1 MAMTKERLE
10 YQRAYRA
17 GRTTVKDKPGVI
29 YLVGTT
35 DVKQPV
41 KIGWTGRD
49 IAIRLSEMQKENS
62 AELKVLFTSKKL
74 RNANK
79 VERKI
84 HEMLAESGKH
94 IRGEWFE
101 LNKYQRTKL
110 KEMLK

>member
-1 MAMTKERLE
+1 MALTKEQLE
-10 YQRAYRA
+10 YQRAYRV
-17 GRTTVKDKPGVI
+17 RNNTVKDKPGVV
-29 YLVGTT
+29 YLVGTS
-35 DVKQPV
+35 DFKQPV

-49 IAIRLSEMQKENS
+49 MAIRLSEMQMENPH
-62 AELKVLFTSKKL
+62 ELKVLFTSKKL

-101 LNKYQRTKL
+101 LNKYQRNKL